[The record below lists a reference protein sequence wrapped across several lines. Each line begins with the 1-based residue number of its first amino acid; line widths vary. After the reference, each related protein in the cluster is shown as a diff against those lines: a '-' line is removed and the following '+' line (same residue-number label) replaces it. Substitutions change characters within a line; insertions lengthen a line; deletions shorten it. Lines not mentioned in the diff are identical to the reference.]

1 MNAATGFQAGV
12 EQAQAL
18 LAADGSRLE
27 VLERTEQA
35 VHFRLDL
42 DSSQCA
48 DCVLPVAHLT
58 TVVAGV
64 MRRATGNPELAVTI
78 DDPRVTP

>member
-1 MNAATGFQAGV
+1 MSVAAGI

-18 LAADGSRLE
+18 LAADGSRLV
-27 VLERTEQA
+27 VLEEAADR

-42 DSSQCA
+42 ESAECA
-48 DCVLPVAHLT
+48 DCVLPAAHLT

-64 MRRATGNPELAVTI
+64 MREATGNPQFAVQI
-78 DDPRVTP
+78 DDPRTEP